1 MSHSSQLL
9 DIKMLKFYFNTK
21 QAYFI
26 VFLGIILLR
35 IAFLVVFQTPD
46 SLQTKS
52 FQNYNFI
59 PALTIKRKRKVI
71 IKDTLNTKL
80 NNLRKA
86 WSDFAGFV
94 HHFMKAMTKVIV
106 SKIAKAGGISLYS
119 TRLPAF
125 GSEMMPSNKI
135 FLK

>member
-80 NNLRKA
+80 NNLERHGQILLVL
-86 WSDFAGFV
+86 S
-94 HHFMKAMTKVIV
+94 I
-106 SKIAKAGGISLYS
+106 IL
-119 TRLPAF
+119 
-125 GSEMMPSNKI
+125 
-135 FLK
+135 